1 MIQTS
6 HWMDRLLLSGLYVTG
21 VCPPVTQTLLGN
33 MMLMSLKCCYVR
45 SLSHCPFEV
54 DDFIGEM
61 GFDNMVLG
69 PLLNTDMS

>member
-1 MIQTS
+1 
-6 HWMDRLLLSGLYVTG
+6 
-21 VCPPVTQTLLGN
+21 

-54 DDFIGEM
+54 DDFIDEM

-69 PLLNTDMS
+69 PLLNTDELGEM